1 MQISRYPSQ
10 PGLTIFCI
18 LLSSVCFSQSRLRE
32 MKDSTGLHSYLVVRG
47 DTLLINFDSAY
58 LLNRKTFKLYQDT
71 YKKVQN
77 GNPAMENLFANYE
90 GLIALQ
96 DSMLKS
102 KEAYYQSL
110 KSNFDSLV
118 TYSNHFV
125 DKTALNISAIDQSLS
140 TATSQINNIKT
151 LLDQSLDK
159 LKKENRQR
167 IKLAVGG
174 FTVGVGVTAIVFA
187 IAR

>member
-1 MQISRYPSQ
+1 
-10 PGLTIFCI
+10 
-18 LLSSVCFSQSRLRE
+18 
-32 MKDSTGLHSYLVVRG
+32 MKDSTGLHSYAVVRG
-47 DTLLINFDSAY
+47 DTLLINYDSAY
-58 LLNRKTFKLYQDT
+58 VLNKKTFKLYQDT
-71 YKKVQN
+71 YKRVQN
-77 GNPAMENLFANYE
+77 GNPAMKNLLANYE

-118 TYSNHFV
+118 SHSNNFV

-140 TATSQINNIKT
+140 TATSQINNIKG
-151 LLDQSLDK
+151 LLDQSLEK

-167 IKLAVGG
+167 IKLVVGG
-174 FTVGVGVTAIVFA
+174 FTVGVAAATLVFL
-187 IAR
+187 ITRQ

>member
-1 MQISRYPSQ
+1 MQISRYVFQ
-10 PGLTIFCI
+10 LGLIVSCI
-18 LLSSVCFSQSRLRE
+18 PLSSACFSQSQVLE
-32 MKDSTGLHSYLVVRG
+32 MKDSTGLRSYSVVRG
-47 DTLLINFDSAY
+47 DTLLINYDSAY
-58 LLNRKTFKLYQDT
+58 LLNKKTFKLYQDT

-77 GNPAMENLFANYE
+77 GNPAMKNLLANYE

-118 TYSNHFV
+118 NHSNNFV
-125 DKTALNISAIDQSLS
+125 DKTSLNISAIDQSLS
-140 TATSQINNIKT
+140 TATNQINNIKV

-174 FTVGVGVTAIVFA
+174 FTVGVGVAAVIFA